1 MIFVEVQVLVEILL
15 QHERGNNAFC
25 RAPAERHIDVSA
37 AFAFQVT
44 CEVLGVVGQI
54 CKKKPGQGPSAGA

>member
-1 MIFVEVQVLVEILL
+1 L